1 MKTGARLVL
10 LAMALLKLCGCADP
24 SGDCT
29 KSGDCPRGE
38 YCDNGTCKV
47 KGTK

>member
-1 MKTGARLVL
+1 MKTGARLAL
-10 LAMALLKLCGCADP
+10 LAMAMLKLCGCADP

-38 YCDNGTCKV
+38 YCDHGTCKV